1 VTPQRI
7 APPKVAPLGTGTLTG
22 RFIAL
27 EPIEE
32 RHHAALKEAGGD
44 PELFR
49 FVPSIGDASD
59 FERWISLVE
68 SATEKGTRIAYAVRR
83 LADGA
88 IVGSSSYLDILEADG
103 RVEIGSTWYTT
114 DVHGTAVNPEAKL
127 LLLGNAFRA
136 GYNCVFLKTDA
147 RNARS
152 RAAILKLGAKQ
163 DGILRG
169 HLWNDRGYFRDS
181 VYFSIL
187 AAEWPNVKA
196 GLEARLAAFA

>member
-1 VTPQRI
+1 MRPVE
-7 APPKVAPLGTGTLTG
+7 ALGPRTLTG

-32 RHHAALKEAGGD
+32 RHHDGLRLAGGD

-49 FVPSIGDASD
+49 HVPAAGNASD
-59 FERWISLVE
+59 FDVWIGHVR
-68 SATEKGTRIAYAVRR
+68 AGTEKGERIAFAVRR
-83 LADGA
+83 LSDGA
-88 IVGSSSYLDILEADG
+88 IVGSTSYLDVQPENA
-103 RVEIGSTWYTT
+103 RVEIGSTWY
-114 DVHGTAVNPEAKL
+114 VPAAQGGPVNPEAKL
-127 LLLGNAFRA
+127 LLLRNAFGA
-136 GYNCVFLKTDA
+136 GYNCVFLKTDS

-169 HLWNDRGYFRDS
+169 HLWREDAGYFRDT

-187 AAEWPNVKA
+187 AVEWPGVRA
-196 GLEARLAAFA
+196 GLEARLAAFG